1 MNKLVLLLSGV
12 ILSTLNFQVLAG
24 NYVVGVEALQYY
36 PLYEGKG
43 SSYKGYARELL
54 DEFSKAKGH
63 KLTYK
68 AVPVKRL
75 FGEFLAGN
83 MDFKYPD
90 NAKWASNMKQG
101 HKLVYSDSTVE
112 YIDGIMAPPSNK
124 ALNIDTF
131 KNIGTLR
138 GFTPWVYM
146 DDISKGTMKLSES
159 DNMKSLIS
167 MAESG
172 RIQGAYFNVVVA
184 QYFMKN
190 TLKNAN
196 VLVFKSDL
204 PHSRDSFSLSTVK
217 HPKVIDEFNAFL
229 KENVKLVDTLK
240 DKYQV
245 RLP

>member
-1 MNKLVLLLSGV
+1 MKKILSFVVV
-12 ILSTLNFQVLAG
+12 ILVSLSCQVQAG
-24 NYVVGVEALQYY
+24 NYVVGVEALKYY

-43 SSYKGYARELL
+43 NTYKGYARELL
-54 DEFSKAKGH
+54 DEFAKAKGH

-75 FGEFLAGN
+75 FGEFLAGK

-90 NAKWASNMKQG
+90 NAKWASHMKQG
-101 HKLVYSDSTVE
+101 HKVVYSNSTIE
-112 YIDGIMAPPSNK
+112 YIDGIMAPPGNK
-124 ALNIDTF
+124 ALSIDNFQT
-131 KNIGTLR
+131 IGTLR

-184 QYFMKN
+184 QYFMKS
-190 TLKNAN
+190 TLKNAK

-204 PHSRDSFSLSTVK
+204 PHSRDSFSLSSIK

-229 KENVKLVDTLK
+229 KENKNLVEKLK

>member
-1 MNKLVLLLSGV
+1 MNKLVPMLCTL
-12 ILSTLNFQVLAG
+12 ILSSLHFPSLAG

-43 SSYKGYARELL
+43 NTYKGYARELL
-54 DEFSKAKGH
+54 DEFAKAKGH
-63 KLTYK
+63 KLSYK

-90 NAKWASNMKQG
+90 NAKWASHMKQG
-101 HKLVYSDSTVE
+101 HKVVYSDSTVE
-112 YIDGIMAPPSNK
+112 YIDGIMAPPAIK
-124 ALNIDTF
+124 GLNIDSF
-131 KNIGTLR
+131 KTIGTLR

-190 TLKNAN
+190 TMKNAKA
-196 VLVFKSDL
+196 LVFKEEL

-217 HPKVIDEFNAFL
+217 HPKVIAEFNAFL
-229 KENVKLVDTLK
+229 KENESLVEKLK
-240 DKYQV
+240 EKYQV
-245 RLP
+245 KLP